1 MLDDDASEYAPCEPS
16 VAISF
21 SNPDIIVAGAVLNK
35 VYYTS
40 DGGKTWEKQKITS
53 SYGVF
58 GDPVVISGYDG
69 SFYYLHLADPE
80 QKRWASERILDRI
93 VCQKST
99 DGGKTWSDGGYMGM
113 HHPKDQDKEWAV
125 VNPLNNR
132 MIATWTQFD
141 KYDSHDPADRSNI
154 LFSQSKNGGQT
165 WKKSIPI
172 NEYSGDCL
180 DGSQTT
186 EGAFPAV
193 GPKGEM
199 YVAWSLNEKIWFDR
213 SLDKGKTWLAKDI
226 VAAKQP
232 GGWSFDIP
240 GITRANGMPV
250 LLCDL
255 TKSSTNGTLY
265 LNWSDQRNGPE
276 DTDIWFCK
284 STDRGNTWTEPKRVN
299 DDGWGKQQFFSWMA
313 IDQTTGYIY
322 VVFYDRRNYKDLQT
336 DVYLAYSTDGGET
349 FTNQRISEKPFTPSP
364 HSFFGDYNNIAAHSG
379 RICPIWTRMDN
390 GKTSVWTAVIEANE
404 WIKK

>member
-16 VAISF
+16 IAISF

-35 VYYTS
+35 VYYTA
-40 DGGKTWEKQKITS
+40 DGGKTWKKQKISS

-69 SFYYLHLADPE
+69 SFYYFHLADPE
-80 QKRWASERILDRI
+80 HKRWASERLLDRI

-113 HHPKDQDKEWAV
+113 NHPKDQDKEWAV
-125 VNPLNNR
+125 VNPLNNH
-132 MIATWTQFD
+132 IITTWTQFD
-141 KYDSHDPADRSNI
+141 KYDSQNPDDHSNI
-154 LFSQSKNGGQT
+154 LFSQSKNSGKS
-165 WKKSIPI
+165 WKKAVQI
-172 NEYSGDCL
+172 NQYSGDCL
-180 DGSQTT
+180 DGSETA

-193 GPKGEM
+193 GPQGEI

-213 SLDKGKTWLAKDI
+213 SFDKGKTWLEEDI
-226 VAAKQP
+226 IAAEQP

-240 GITRANGMPV
+240 GITRSNGMPV

-255 TKSSTNGTLY
+255 SDGPARGTLY
-265 LNWSDQRNGPE
+265 LNWSDQRNGKT
-276 DTDIWFCK
+276 DTDIWFAK
-284 STDRGNTWTEPKRVN
+284 SSDKGNTWSAPKRVN
-299 DDGWGKQQFFSWMA
+299 DDGWGKHQFLSWMT

-336 DVYLAYSTDGGET
+336 DVYLAYSTDGGES
-349 FTNQRISEKPFTPSP
+349 FINQRISETPFTPSALA
-364 HSFFGDYNNIAAHSG
+364 FFGDYNNIAAHGG

-390 GKTSVWTAVIEANE
+390 GKTSVWTAVIEE
-404 WIKK
+404 GELIEK